1 MVEVTE
7 PPLHVASL
15 RYFGIEGPF
24 AAAVAA
30 VTGAP
35 LPAPLRATALP
46 ADATGTA
53 GLVLAWL
60 RPTETLAL
68 CEQAAP
74 LALLRERLAQAP
86 GGHVVDLTGGLKA
99 LRARGTRVAELLSR
113 LGSSV
118 PPAPGEAWRGR
129 LADVQVLAVRVRADE
144 TLLVVDRLYAE
155 HLRGWIAATLAD
167 WTEAAGLAGGLGARL
182 DSRRVCGDG

>member
-7 PPLHVASL
+7 APLHVASL
-15 RYFGIEGPF
+15 RYFDAEGSF

-30 VTGAP
+30 ATGAP
-35 LPAPLRATALP
+35 LPAPLRATVVQATP
-46 ADATGTA
+46 ADAA

-74 LALLRERLAQAP
+74 LALLTERLAEAA

-99 LRARGTRVAELLSR
+99 FRGRGTRVAELLSR

-118 PPAPGEAWRGR
+118 PPALGEAWRGR
-129 LADVQVLAVRVRADE
+129 LADVVVLAVRVRADE
-144 TLLVVDRLYAE
+144 TLLVVDRAYAE
-155 HLRGWIAATLAD
+155 HLKGWIEATLAD
-167 WTEAAGLAGGLGARL
+167 WKDE
-182 DSRRVCGDG
+182 